1 MSVDNRRTQESMKSP
16 EVRVS
21 IIIAEDDKDTQPV
34 QVGVNGRM
42 YLIKRGVQVSVPS
55 PVVEVLKHAVK
66 TVYPS
71 GELGKPRDVL
81 QYPFQ
86 RV

>member
-1 MSVDNRRTQESMKSP
+1 MSAETRKIQENLKTSDRRVE
-16 EVRVS
+16 
-21 IIIAEDDKDTQPV
+21 IIIAEDDTDTQPV

-42 YLIKRGVQVSVPS
+42 YVIKRGIKVSVPPS
-55 PVVEVLKHAVK
+55 VVEVLKHAIK

-71 GELGKPRDVL
+71 GNLQKPRDVL

-86 RV
+86 IV

>member
-1 MSVDNRRTQESMKSP
+1 MAESKKQH
-16 EVRVS
+16 EEKRIN
-21 IIIAEDDKDTQPV
+21 IIISEDDKDAQPV

-42 YLIKRGVQVSVPS
+42 FVIKRGIKVAVPVS
-55 PVVEVLKHAVK
+55 VVEVLEHAIK
-66 TVYPS
+66 TVYPTGDLS
-71 GELGKPRDVL
+71 NPRDVL